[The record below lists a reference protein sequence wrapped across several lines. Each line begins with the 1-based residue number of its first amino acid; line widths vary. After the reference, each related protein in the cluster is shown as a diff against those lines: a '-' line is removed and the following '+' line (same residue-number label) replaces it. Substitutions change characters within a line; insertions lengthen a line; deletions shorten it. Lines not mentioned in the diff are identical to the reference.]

1 MKWFFL
7 LVSVL
12 LLLAVGNYYM
22 LNQNPNYQCLGL
34 VKLEH
39 LSEINYPTSEGLE
52 IYETYGKINGKP
64 LKLLDGKDWSTGKS
78 LDKTS
83 PVYLFSYK
91 NLVGIKYYF
100 LGSSD
105 EVSVQEWNKQNEQ
118 SMWLCFFYF
127 CLTFLVFWG
136 IFFIDRKK

>member
-52 IYETYGKINGKP
+52 IYETYAKVNGKT

-100 LGSSD
+100 LGSSN

-118 SMWLCFFYF
+118 SMWLYFFYF
-127 CLTFLVFWG
+127 CLTFLMFLWLA
-136 IFFIDRKK
+136 IQKK

>member
-1 MKWFFL
+1 MKCFFL

-12 LLLAVGNYYM
+12 LLLAVGNYYV
-22 LNQNPNYQCLGL
+22 LKQNPNYQCLGL

-52 IYETYGKINGKP
+52 IYETYAKINGNT

-100 LGSSD
+100 LGSSN

-118 SMWLCFFYF
+118 SMWLYFFYF
-127 CLTFLVFWG
+127 CLTFLVFLG

>member
-12 LLLAVGNYYM
+12 LLLAVGNYYV
-22 LNQNPNYQCLGL
+22 LKQNPNYQCLGL
-34 VKLEH
+34 VKLDH

-52 IYETYGKINGKP
+52 IYETYAKINGKT